1 MLCSSSDRK
10 LAPAVTQ
17 SGATQS
23 LQAADSLRT
32 AETAHLPDERTA
44 SLGFPNPR
52 TLADQHA
59 LMAALHLV
67 PEVPEKVAI
76 AFETARNLYLY
87 AWHVF
92 RFYPVAQMQALAALE
107 MGLKTRLPARLP
119 ERYQRPSQKQPT
131 LHGLLGYAIDQ
142 GLLKNEGFNRWH
154 AAAENKARQRRDW
167 DAMRHLVDE
176 GLDVVEVDDN
186 EPVEITPEDQT
197 WDLLAV
203 LRDGLHRV
211 RNELAHGSS
220 MLSHQVRGD
229 IELVAEMLNQLYA
242 PAPATASP

>member
-1 MLCSSSDRK
+1 MNTTST
-10 LAPAVTQ
+10 PNH
-17 SGATQS
+17 
-23 LQAADSLRT
+23 LQAADRLRT
-32 AETAHLPDERTA
+32 AETVHQPDERTTGM
-44 SLGFPNPR
+44 GFPEPR
-52 TLADQHA
+52 TLGDQHA
-59 LMAALHLV
+59 LMAAIHLV

-87 AWHVF
+87 AWHVY
-92 RFYPVAQMQALAALE
+92 RFYPVAQMQALATLE
-107 MGLKTRLPARLP
+107 MGLRTRLPDRLP
-119 ERYQRPSQKQPT
+119 ERYQKRWHKQPM
-131 LHGLLGYAIDQ
+131 LHGMLGYAMDQ
-142 GLLKNEGFNRWH
+142 GWIRNEGFSRWH

-167 DAMRHLVDE
+167 EAMRRLIDE

-186 EPVEITPEDQT
+186 EPVEITPEDQN

-203 LRDGLHRV
+203 LRDGLHRI

-242 PAPATASP
+242 PTPATSSP